1 MAQDDYQQHSA
12 LRFYPTEEELI
23 SFYLMNKLQDLRT
36 NAINRVIPVVNVYD
50 HNPCHLPNL
59 AGELCRRDTEQWFF
73 FVPRQEREAQGG
85 RPSRT
90 TALGY
95 WKATGS
101 PSYVY
106 SSDNKVI
113 GVKKTMV
120 FYEGKSR
127 SVKKTVW
134 KMNEYRAI
142 KEEVDDTN
150 TFPVPKLRHEFS
162 LCRVYVVSGTT
173 RAFDRRPFGLGPMER
188 INPEPSRGAS
198 TSRNTL
204 QTYKIAGTSQFPQ
217 PESPCPDYEMD
228 NFMDHVVL
236 EPLQEWQ
243 HFAR

>member
-1 MAQDDYQQHSA
+1 MADQHDPA
-12 LRFYPTEEELI
+12 DMHTVHVYRFYPTEEELI
-23 SFYLMNKLQDLRT
+23 SFYLSNKLQNHRTRDLH
-36 NAINRVIPVVNVYD
+36 RVIPVVNVYE
-50 HNPCHLPNL
+50 HNPSLLPRL

-90 TALGY
+90 TASGY

-101 PSYVY
+101 PNYVY

-127 SVKKTVW
+127 TVKKTQW

-142 KEEVDDTN
+142 KEEADGSN
-150 TFPVPKLRHEFS
+150 AFPVPKLCHELS

-173 RAFDRRPFGLGPMER
+173 RAFDRRPFGIGPTIEM
-188 INPEPSRGAS
+188 INASTGAS
-198 TSRNTL
+198 SSVNIL
-204 QTYKIAGTSQFPQ
+204 
-217 PESPCPDYEMD
+217 
-228 NFMDHVVL
+228 
-236 EPLQEWQ
+236 
-243 HFAR
+243 